1 MGERTGLGGR
11 LHSGRMRVED
21 SCIPSFELNATVDVW
36 PIINFTANA
45 PSPIWTSRADL
56 LLDRR
61 LNTVEDEDR
70 GIEDLDSFDEV
81 HRNVESIEPLLGLV
95 GPRTKRSV
103 D

>member
-1 MGERTGLGGR
+1 
-11 LHSGRMRVED
+11 
-21 SCIPSFELNATVDVW
+21 
-36 PIINFTANA
+36 
-45 PSPIWTSRADL
+45 L

-61 LNTVEDEDR
+61 LDRVGDEDR

-81 HRNVESIEPLLGLV
+81 HRNVKGIEPLLVLV